1 LTGKKLYKFEKQRVF
16 FLALIISLL
25 NITGNTIKIMATAD
39 IHLGGALR
47 EQDRVNILEYHP
59 NNHG

>member
-1 LTGKKLYKFEKQRVF
+1 
-16 FLALIISLL
+16 
-25 NITGNTIKIMATAD
+25 MATAD